1 MKLMDLHEHFT
12 VIGPLLTFSEKPGD
26 YNEIHF
32 AATAQEETSSGLVRK
47 EILRTGSWPVIPTK
61 GGIVKKPLTI
71 VLDGES
77 NRENGVISLAA
88 VKRGFDA
95 LKGKFK
101 VQVPLSDDD
110 DDHKNITRLNTGYVE
125 ELFIQGDKL
134 VADILF
140 TEADVKQKVL
150 NRTYSDVSCGIPWE
164 MVSRGEKYIT
174 PLEHLCITNRPFI
187 DGLGEFIA
195 MSDGAEQVEITHF
208 AEPGEPDPA
217 HPEDPPPPR
226 IVIREIDPFGG
237 LSLLQIM
244 EGAKVALP
252 EIFSG
257 FSVEDVSAKGLAVV
271 QEGTGQKFLVPFKVE
286 ENKVVPQS
294 EGWAIIPTAKVE
306 PGQPPNP
313 NPAPPPETPPAPT
326 PPAPAPPQQQGDAL
340 DRELVAAQEA
350 RRVRLGVAASQSTK
364 KEAHMP
370 LTREE
375 LEALNLSDMPEG
387 QRAAFQKLIDENSS
401 SVQLARRADADKR
414 ITVLEDMGFKG
425 YPGALKL
432 YRDVMLNDD
441 GSPAVVVLSDDG
453 KQKSSKTALEI
464 LDDFIEAIK
473 GAEGKVT
480 FSDQAS
486 LVPDDRK
493 PPLTPEGEKKPFAE
507 RLADMK
513 SALAGVNG

>member
-1 MKLMDLHEHFT
+1 MLA
-12 VIGPLLTFSEKPGD
+12 FSEKPGD

-125 ELFIQGDKL
+125 ELFIEGDKL

-150 NRTYSDVSCGIPWE
+150 NGTYSDVSCGIPWE
-164 MVSRGEKYIT
+164 MVSRGEKYTT

-226 IVIREIDPFGG
+226 VVIREIDPFGG

-244 EGAKVALP
+244 EQREGCAPRNLLGLLRGGRERQGPRCRPGGDRAEVPRAVQGRGEQGGPPVRGLGDHSHGQGRTGP
-252 EIFSG
+252 AAESQPRT
-257 FSVEDVSAKGLAVV
+257 SARDSPCAYSSC
-271 QEGTGQKFLVPFKVE
+271 TG
-286 ENKVVPQS
+286 
-294 EGWAIIPTAKVE
+294 
-306 PGQPPNP
+306 
-313 NPAPPPETPPAPT
+313 PA
-326 PPAPAPPQQQGDAL
+326 
-340 DRELVAAQEA
+340 AA
-350 RRVRLGVAASQSTK
+350 
-364 KEAHMP
+364 
-370 LTREE
+370 
-375 LEALNLSDMPEG
+375 
-387 QRAAFQKLIDENSS
+387 
-401 SVQLARRADADKR
+401 
-414 ITVLEDMGFKG
+414 
-425 YPGALKL
+425 
-432 YRDVMLNDD
+432 
-441 GSPAVVVLSDDG
+441 
-453 KQKSSKTALEI
+453 
-464 LDDFIEAIK
+464 
-473 GAEGKVT
+473 
-480 FSDQAS
+480 
-486 LVPDDRK
+486 
-493 PPLTPEGEKKPFAE
+493 
-507 RLADMK
+507 
-513 SALAGVNG
+513 AG